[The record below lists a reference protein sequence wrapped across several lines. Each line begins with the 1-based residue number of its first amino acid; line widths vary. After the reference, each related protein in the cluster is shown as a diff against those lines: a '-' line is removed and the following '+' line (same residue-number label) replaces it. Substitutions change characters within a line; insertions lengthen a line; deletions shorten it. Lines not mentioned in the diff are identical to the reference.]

1 MEKVQKVRMRN
12 ICAASTYK
20 TAVLARKG
28 LLCPQKSH
36 PSILFSQFLI
46 LIYITAAARLLFF
59 TLLVVFTL
67 FPTNHQEVLHL
78 QGRKPQQFFSKKH
91 KIAYVK
97 MPPHRYMTA
106 SLLNMFHSAFWSIN
120 FNVLITGLVNLVVNT
135 FRKAPSTYLFY
146 QCDLGNIC

>member
-12 ICAASTYK
+12 ICAPSTYK
-20 TAVLARKG
+20 TAVLASKG

-59 TLLVVFTL
+59 TLLFIFAL

-78 QGRKPQQFFSKKH
+78 QGRKPQQFFSKNTH

-106 SLLNMFHSAFWSIN
+106 SLLNMFHSAF
-120 FNVLITGLVNLVVNT
+120 
-135 FRKAPSTYLFY
+135 
-146 QCDLGNIC
+146 